1 MKDVITRGSM
11 TAAVVAVALVGAAA
25 VGYSVGDRRTTQP
38 VSVEQVLPAV
48 PSDEALPEPIL
59 PDRYTHP
66 EYPAVD
72 TLTPRRP
79 AARGQLRA
87 ELERLRDDI
96 AAIRE
101 MQQQLDVGSGYR

>member
-1 MKDVITRGSM
+1 MSDTSVKGAM
-11 TAAVVAVALVGAAA
+11 TVAIAAIAVAGAGA

-38 VSVEQVLPAV
+38 AVVEQVLPAV

-66 EYPAVD
+66 EYPAED
-72 TLTPRRP
+72 LLTPRRP
-79 AARGQLRA
+79 ATRGQLRV

-96 AAIRE
+96 AAIRDL
-101 MQQQLDVGSGYR
+101 QRQVDGLGSGY